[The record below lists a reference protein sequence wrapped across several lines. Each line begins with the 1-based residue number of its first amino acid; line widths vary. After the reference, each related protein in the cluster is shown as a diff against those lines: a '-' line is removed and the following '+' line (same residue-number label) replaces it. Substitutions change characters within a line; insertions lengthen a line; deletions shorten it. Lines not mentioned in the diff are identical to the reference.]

1 MHMHG
6 LSLQDANLGIQWHVI
21 AMYAPGFFTG
31 KLITRFGA
39 TRIAALGLAISAL
52 SVVAGLAGTAVGH
65 YWLLLI
71 LLGVGWNFGFTGA
84 SAQILDYHRPEEKN
98 RVQSLN
104 DFVVFGVMIV
114 GSFSSG
120 ALLTL
125 VGWNAVL
132 WCSLVPLVVAMIALL
147 AEKRRAAASLNRY

>member
-1 MHMHG
+1 
-6 LSLQDANLGIQWHVI
+6 GI
-21 AMYAPGFFTG
+21 
-31 KLITRFGA
+31 
-39 TRIAALGLAISAL
+39 
-52 SVVAGLAGTAVGH
+52 
-65 YWLLLI
+65 
-71 LLGVGWNFGFTGA
+71 GWNLGFTGA

-147 AEKRRAAASLNRY
+147 AEKRRATASLNRY